1 MTVSRARTCRPTIQ
15 PLEER
20 VVMTLSLSGLVHS
33 VFPFIKDN
41 SKTAHAPVTPAQK
54 ARQAAQVQQIQAA
67 RDGRAAAV
75 AAARA
80 GGTPAGRHA
89 ADAAHAAHPVTTGP
103 VTTGPVMYG
112 PYLGRPG
119 TYRHVPRLVADPSA
133 RMKA

>member
-1 MTVSRARTCRPTIQ
+1 MTVRRARTCRPTIQ

-20 VVMTLSLSGLVHS
+20 VVMTLSFSGLVHS

-41 SKTAHAPVTPAQK
+41 SKTAHVAHTPAEK
-54 ARQAAQVQQIQAA
+54 ARQAARVQEIQAA

-80 GGTPAGRHA
+80 SGRHA
-89 ADAAHAAHPVTTGP
+89 AHP

-119 TYRHVPRLVADPSA
+119 SYRHVPPLVSNPSA
-133 RMKA
+133 HTKA